1 MLVKDPSLGPKVKKF
16 IKNPRPDPVRIP
28 PDEMLSLVLRK
39 NIPKD
44 TFDEVASVVNGRVS
58 ESLGLKVC
66 SKVKFSYKELFGL
79 PKIVP

>member
-44 TFDEVASVVNGRVS
+44 TFNEVASVVNGAVS

-66 SKVKFSYKELFGL
+66 SIHSLHLINIRFHSRC
-79 PKIVP
+79 